1 MKAAL
6 QNTISIIIYLGAMAL
21 GICEIALAEN
31 SHRTFIGGV
40 LIAYGAFS
48 LLFFLLELRGKK
60 G

>member
-1 MKAAL
+1 
-6 QNTISIIIYLGAMAL
+6 MAL